1 MFGLRMAAGTLLLV
15 GVLVSA
21 SCDKAKLAVDAARE
35 KFRGAAD
42 PNAPAAPGGDVAP
55 DLASQVDSGAEGV
68 RFRRDLPFPT
78 NLRVK
83 VTETRN
89 VQNARMSST
98 SALGSESSS
107 LTVDMESV
115 SVLDRRGP
123 TVGIAV
129 ERSGV
134 VVPLVDGEKKQE
146 TKTPDQGT
154 SGALPRIAFEQGSR
168 GWRLVRNQGPMDF
181 RTKLQEQAILP
192 RMDELLSA
200 AGLAPRR
207 QWFSASR
214 RWAAGDRLVL
224 EGDSLQMIFPPRT
237 KGKVTLVYEVA
248 EPINGHPCGR
258 FSVSGDYSLR
268 GELRPTGEIIDR
280 DATIKSG
287 KIWCSLLYP
296 LVLRTEGELV
306 LTESE
311 GSDGGPKRKLQ
322 GSVKSVSAM
331 NWDKVSE
338 G

>member
-1 MFGLRMAAGTLLLV
+1 MFALRIAAGTLLLA

-83 VTETRN
+83 LTETRSI
-89 VQNARMSST
+89 QNGRVSSI
-98 SALGSESSS
+98 SALGNESSS
-107 LTVDMESV
+107 MSVDLESV
-115 SVLDRRGP
+115 CVLDRRGP
-123 TVGIAV
+123 SV
-129 ERSGV
+129 GV
-134 VVPLVDGEKKQE
+134 VVERFGIVEPPVEGEKKQ
-146 TKTPDQGT
+146 TAPDQA
-154 SGALPRIAFEQGSR
+154 SKGALPRISFEQSAR
-168 GWRLVRNQGPMDF
+168 GWRLIKTPGPMDF
-181 RTKLQEQAILP
+181 GTKLREQAILP
-192 RMDELLSA
+192 RMDELMIMT
-200 AGLAPRR
+200 GLAPRR

-224 EGDSLQMIFPPRT
+224 EGDSLQMFFPQGT
-237 KGKVTLVYEVA
+237 KGKLTLVYEVA

-258 FSVSGDYSLR
+258 FSVSGDFSIK
-268 GELRPTGEIIDR
+268 GDLRPNGNLVDR

-296 LVLRTEGELV
+296 LVLRTESDSV

-311 GSDGGPKRKLQ
+311 GSGEGAKTKLQ
-322 GSVKSVSAM
+322 GGVKDVSAL
-331 NWDKVSE
+331 NWEKASE